1 MTANKTRNELKV
13 TDLKTNQLKN
23 KERTKNGGKSSRNCS
38 RKRLRRVT
46 EAPRFEFSSRKT
58 HFSPKIVEMHTKGVR
73 DILKQPPSPIYRG
86 KWRCFPPRGFLRK
99 ISKCTQLLS
108 SPPFCTLRK
117 SYESL
122 TEVFRI
128 LFSSFFLF
136 PFTNVK

>member
-1 MTANKTRNELKV
+1 MKANKTRNELKV

-73 DILKQPPSPIYRG
+73 DILKQPPSPIYRKKG
-86 KWRCFPPRGFLRK
+86 RCLLPRGFLRK
-99 ISKCTQLLS
+99 ISKRT
-108 SPPFCTLRK
+108 PITKFTPF
-117 SYESL
+117 SYF
-122 TEVFRI
+122 TEALWKCFGFDFP
-128 LFSSFFLF
+128 LFSL
-136 PFTNVK
+136 PFHQY